1 MDAPSHGT
9 WLAPGQEEENAMAS
23 REEGWITPPPATNE
37 APGVAGGPTA
47 EDIVRMLE
55 DRFGDEYQESY
66 EDGKRHFRDAIVEV
80 FDINRDTA
88 ATLVDNLEQSGTI
101 RFHRQGVGGDV
112 EVPRVGLFD
121 VPETATPGRTEREFA
136 GRYWVIG
143 RRDFVPEGS

>member
-1 MDAPSHGT
+1 
-9 WLAPGQEEENAMAS
+9 MAQ
-23 REEGWITPPPATNE
+23 REEGSIPPPANAHSSAT
-37 APGVAGGPTA
+37 AGPTVG
-47 EDIVRMLE
+47 EILRLLQ

-66 EDGKRHFRDAIVEV
+66 EDGKREFRDAIVAA
-80 FDINRDTA
+80 FHIHRDTA
-88 ATLVDNLEQSGTI
+88 STLVDDMEQSGEL

-121 VPETATPGRTEREFA
+121 VPETATPDRTEREYA